1 MIILSPMKREKTIKR
16 KYRKYDASFKSD
28 AVSQLKSGR
37 SAKELSELL
46 GVSESLLYKWKTES
60 SGGKN
65 REHQEELKRLRKA
78 LKQKEEENLILKKAL
93 SIFSQS
99 G

>member
-1 MIILSPMKREKTIKR
+1 MEKKNSDKR

-37 SAKELSELL
+37 SAKELSQLL
-46 GVSESLLYKWKTES
+46 GVSESLLYKWKNDST
-60 SGGKN
+60 GGRNK
-65 REHQEELKRLRKA
+65 EQSEELKRLRRK
-78 LKQKEEENLILKKAL
+78 LKELEEENMILKKAL
-93 SIFSQS
+93 RIFSQS

>member
-1 MIILSPMKREKTIKR
+1 MEEQKPGKR

-46 GVSESLLYKWKTES
+46 GVSESLLYKWKNDAA
-60 SGGKN
+60 GGRNK
-65 REHQEELKRLRKA
+65 EQSEEIKRLRRK
-78 LKQKEEENLILKKAL
+78 LKEVEEENSILKKAL
-93 SIFSQS
+93 RIFSQS

>member
-1 MIILSPMKREKTIKR
+1 MKKEKTSKR

-60 SGGKN
+60 TGGRN
-65 REHQEELKRLRKA
+65 REQSEEIKRLRRQ
-78 LKQKEEENLILKKAL
+78 LKEVEEENVILKKAL
-93 SIFSQS
+93 SIFSRS
-99 G
+99 D

>member
-1 MIILSPMKREKTIKR
+1 MEEKKPNKR

-46 GVSESLLYKWKTES
+46 GVSESLLYKWKNDAV
-60 SGGKN
+60 GGRNK
-65 REHQEELKRLRKA
+65 EQSEEIKRLRRK
-78 LKQKEEENLILKKAL
+78 LKEVEEENSILKKAL
-93 SIFSQS
+93 RIFSQS

>member
-1 MIILSPMKREKTIKR
+1 MERKETSKR
-16 KYRKYDASFKSD
+16 KYRKYDSTFKQD
-28 AVSQLKSGR
+28 AVSQLQSGR

-60 SGGKN
+60 TGGKN
-65 REHQEELKRLRKA
+65 REQNEEIKRLRKA
-78 LKQKEEENLILKKAL
+78 LKKTEEENAILKKAL
-93 SIFSQS
+93 IIFSQS

>member
-1 MIILSPMKREKTIKR
+1 MEKKNSDKR

-37 SAKELSELL
+37 SAKELSQLL
-46 GVSESLLYKWKTES
+46 GVSESLLYKWKNDST
-60 SGGKN
+60 GGRNK
-65 REHQEELKRLRKA
+65 EQSEELKRLRRK
-78 LKQKEEENLILKKAL
+78 LKEIEEENTILKKAL
-93 SIFSQS
+93 RIFSQS

>member
-1 MIILSPMKREKTIKR
+1 MEKKNSDKR

-37 SAKELSELL
+37 SAKELSQLL
-46 GVSESLLYKWKTES
+46 GVSESLLYKWKNDST
-60 SGGKN
+60 GGRNK
-65 REHQEELKRLRKA
+65 EQSEELKRLRRK
-78 LKQKEEENLILKKAL
+78 LKELEEENTILKKAL
-93 SIFSQS
+93 RIFSQS

>member
-1 MIILSPMKREKTIKR
+1 MEEKKTIKR
-16 KYRKYDASFKSD
+16 KYRKYDSSFKSD

-46 GVSESLLYKWKTES
+46 GVSESLLYKWKNES
-60 SGGKN
+60 RGGRNK
-65 REHQEELKRLRKA
+65 EQSEEIKRLRRK
-78 LKQKEEENLILKKAL
+78 LKEIEEENSILKKAL
-93 SIFSQS
+93 RIFSQS